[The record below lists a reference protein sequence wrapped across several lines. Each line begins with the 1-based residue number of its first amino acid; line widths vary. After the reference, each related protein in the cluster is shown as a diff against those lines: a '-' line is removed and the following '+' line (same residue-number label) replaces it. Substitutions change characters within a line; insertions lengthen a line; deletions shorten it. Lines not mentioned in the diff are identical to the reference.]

1 MTLACLMSA
10 AVSIAATGCRSE
22 SGSSE
27 RLPQGSPGT
36 SGTSDGTAPVD
47 SATGEAPMAGES
59 APTAPDTTTAIASS
73 AAPVATV
80 RASTAPVATAPTST
94 LRFEDV
100 TAAVGMDFR
109 HHAGYTPER
118 YAPETMSGGLVMTD
132 VDRDGDPDLLL
143 IDSGVLVG
151 EASADTGPRLYINDG
166 AGGLSDATAAW
177 GLNALAG
184 GAAGYGTGAAAGDV
198 DGDGLVDLFL
208 ATYGRGERLLR
219 NTGTGFQDITA
230 NSGIEDDGQWTTS
243 SAFLDIEG
251 DGDLDLW
258 QVRYTD
264 YDVETAVRC
273 YHSRV
278 HVHCGPDFNF
288 GVPDRLYANDGTGR
302 FEDISEAAGLSA
314 QPPGKGLALVTGDID
329 LDGDVDVYVAND
341 QTRNHLWLNDGSGRF
356 TEEGRLAAV
365 AYSNQGAEE
374 AGMGADMSDLD
385 GDGRLDLLVP
395 NFQRESVSLY
405 LQTMPLF
412 FREESD
418 ALGIGMTA
426 RARLGFGVEAF
437 DADNDGDEDVYVAN
451 GHLNDNAAELG
462 TGLTFA
468 QPDTLYENH
477 DGRFTDVTAAAGP
490 GIAEPGVH
498 RGVAAGDLDGDGRLD
513 IVVAANDGSPRVLAN
528 RSEPVGGFLGLW
540 LEGERSNRS
549 AIGAVVTATVGSRS
563 IVRQVHGA
571 QSYLSVADFRLH
583 FGLGAAEGVDRLDL
597 RWPNGDTQV
606 ARDLDAGWYR
616 WQEGEEPTAFVPGA
630 WSEVE

>member
-1 MTLACLMSA
+1 MIQPRVLALLTLACLAS
-10 AVSIAATGCRSE
+10 VATGCSE
-22 SGSSE
+22 AGPGE
-27 RLPQGSPGT
+27 RPPQRSPG
-36 SGTSDGTAPVD
+36 APVGTVPTD
-47 SATGEAPMAGES
+47 TVVGDAS
-59 APTAPDTTTAIASS
+59 APGDSTTPPDAAS
-73 AAPVATV
+73 AAPT
-80 RASTAPVATAPTST
+80 TA

-118 YAPETMSGGLVMTD
+118 YAPENMSGGVVMTD

-151 EASADTGPRLYINDG
+151 EAPPDTGPRLYLNDG
-166 AGGLSDATAAW
+166 EGSFNDATTDW
-177 GLNALAG
+177 GLDALAG
-184 GAAGYGTGAAAGDV
+184 GAAGYGMGAAAGDV

-208 ATYGRGERLLR
+208 GTYGRGERLLR
-219 NTGTGFQDITA
+219 NTGAGFQDVTA
-230 NSGIEDDGQWTTS
+230 ASGIEDDGQWTS
-243 SAFLDIEG
+243 SAAFLDIEG

-288 GVPDRLYANDGTGR
+288 AVPDRLYANDGSGR
-302 FEDISEAAGLSA
+302 FEDVSEAAGLRA

-356 TEEGRLAAV
+356 EEEGRLAAV

-385 GDGRLDLLVP
+385 GDGRQDLLVP
-395 NFQRESVSLY
+395 NFQGESVSLY

-412 FREESD
+412 FREDSD

-426 RARLGFGVEAF
+426 RARLGFGVDAF

-468 QPDTLYENH
+468 QPDTLYENR

-490 GIAEPGVH
+490 GIAEPAVH

-513 IVVAANDGSPRVLAN
+513 IVVAANDGRPRVLAN
-528 RSEPVGGFLGLW
+528 RTEPVGGFLGLW
-540 LEGERSNRS
+540 LESEQANRS
-549 AIGAVVTATVGSRS
+549 AIGAVVTATVGARS

-583 FGLGAAEGVDRLDL
+583 FGLGAAERVDRLDL
-597 RWPNGDTQV
+597 RWPHGDTQV

-616 WQEGEEPTAFVPGA
+616 WREGEAPVAFVPGA
-630 WSEVE
+630 WREGE